1 MGKSDTEQTPLM
13 KQYWDIKAAHQDKI
27 LLFRMGDFFEIFY
40 EDAQTAAPI
49 MGVALT
55 SRNKKSAD
63 QTPMCGVPHH
73 SIAGHINRLLAH
85 GLKVAICDQIEDPKH
100 AKGIVKR
107 AVTRILSPGMVF
119 DPDTLDV
126 LQFNYLAA
134 LDSKT
139 VSFLEPTT
147 GEAFYYS
154 VSQKAEQLALL
165 KILQPV
171 EIIISAA
178 QKESLGEEFL
188 QLAVC
193 TVHDTTAVS
202 KSSKSNAHSNKQ
214 AIAETSGNPNLRKA
228 ENEIA
233 DSGLPTDLTAPAN
246 LDTRTKSNSFANS
259 NTIPSSNKSTDQN
272 PLRSTPEQLDE
283 NAPPSAQRLV
293 AYALYMQGDDILK
306 TLRPFEERE
315 YENRLQLGPD
325 VLRHLEVFKTYK
337 GDIKGSL
344 FEAINRSLTAGGSRL
359 LKQWLCFPLRNEKK
373 ISERLDQ
380 IQLWLANH
388 EALKD
393 IRQNLRGVGDFERRL
408 GKISHPNAHPRDLKT
423 LASTLQNI
431 DSILQYFPNQKEVQH
446 KVQFWHRE
454 MERIF
459 VEDMPQ
465 NYREGGLIQKGVSDE
480 LDELIELST
489 DSQSQVLALE
499 QKEKELTQI
508 PSLKIRYNNVFGY
521 YIEVTHTHTSKVPLD
536 RYQRK
541 QTLTNAERY
550 TTNELA
556 DLERKVV
563 TARTRRAEL
572 EIEIYQ
578 QLKRDLLSEMPVFL
592 KLAQFLNELDVV
604 CGLAWQ
610 AFENNYCRP
619 QFTEHGELTLKSSRH
634 PVIEQGVTFV
644 PNDIVLKK
652 GQCLLLTGPNMAGKS
667 TIMRQVAIAAILA
680 QTGSFVPAHS
690 ALLPLY
696 DRIFTRIGA
705 SDFLNEGL
713 STFMVEMKET
723 AQMLKEST
731 EQSLVI
737 LDEVGRGTSTYDGL
751 SLAQSILEY
760 LITQKKPMI
769 FFATHYH
776 ELTQLSQVHSELLNS
791 HMAIHEDKGQ
801 LRFLYTL
808 LAGPAVRSYGIQVA
822 RLAGLPASVT
832 KRAEALLQR
841 LEAATTSDS
850 TSNTQQL
857 DLWSAVVKDAPKETL
872 PETEVDPRM
881 ELFVK
886 QVKELPIQT
895 MTPLDALNKLAQ
907 LQQELQ

>member
-1 MGKSDTEQTPLM
+1 MGKSDSEQTPLM
-13 KQYWDIKAAHQDKI
+13 KQYWEIKAAHQDKI
-27 LLFRMGDFFEIFY
+27 LLFRMGDFFEMFY

-55 SRNKKSAD
+55 SRNKKSVD

-73 SIAGHINRLLAH
+73 SIAGHINKLLAY
-85 GLKVAICDQIEDPKH
+85 GLKVAICDQIEDAKF
-100 AKGIVKR
+100 AKGLVKR

-119 DPDTLDV
+119 DPDTLDM
-126 LQFNYLAA
+126 LQFNYIAA
-134 LDSKT
+134 LDAKS

-147 GEAFYYS
+147 GEAFYYP
-154 VSQKAEQLALL
+154 VSAKTEQLSLL

-171 EIIISAA
+171 ELILSTK
-178 QKESLGEEFL
+178 QKESLDEAFL
-188 QLAVC
+188 QISVC
-193 TVHDTTAVS
+193 TVHDGEASEAPTT
-202 KSSKSNAHSNKQ
+202 
-214 AIAETSGNPNLRKA
+214 
-228 ENEIA
+228 
-233 DSGLPTDLTAPAN
+233 
-246 LDTRTKSNSFANS
+246 
-259 NTIPSSNKSTDQN
+259 
-272 PLRSTPEQLDE
+272 
-283 NAPPSAQRLV
+283 SAKRLIS
-293 AYALYMQGDDILK
+293 YALSMQGEDIVK
-306 TLRPFEERE
+306 TLREFEARE

-373 ISERLDQ
+373 IAERLDQ
-380 IQLWLANH
+380 IQLWLANN

-431 DSILQYFPNQKEVQH
+431 DSILNYFPQQTDVQK

-454 MERIF
+454 MDRIF

-465 NYREGGLIQKGVSDE
+465 NYRDGGLIQKGVSDE
-480 LDELIELST
+480 LDELILLST

-508 PSLKIRYNNVFGY
+508 SSLKIRYNNVFGF
-521 YIEVTHTHTSKVPLD
+521 YIEVTHTHTAKVPLD

-550 TTNELA
+550 TTDELSQ
-556 DLERKVV
+556 LERKVV

-578 QLKRDLLSEMPVFL
+578 QLKRDLLSEMAVFL
-592 KLAQFLNELDVV
+592 KLAVFLNELDVV

-619 QFTEHGELTLKSSRH
+619 QFTRDNDLVLKSSRH
-634 PVIEQGVTFV
+634 PVVEQNISFV
-644 PNDIVLKK
+644 PNDILLNK

-667 TIMRQVAIAAILA
+667 TLMRQVAIAAILA
-680 QTGSFVPAHS
+680 QSGSFVPAKS

-751 SLAQSILEY
+751 SLAQSILEF

-776 ELTQLSQVHSELLNS
+776 ELTQLSEAHSELINS
-791 HMAIHEDKGQ
+791 HMSIHEDKGN

-808 LAGPAVRSYGIQVA
+808 LIGPAVRSYGIQVA

-832 KRAEALLQR
+832 KRAETLLHR
-841 LEAATTSDS
+841 LEAATLSS
-850 TSNTQQL
+850 GESQNTQQL
-857 DLWSAVVKDAPKETL
+857 DLWSAIAQTSTPPPEQVNTAKIQPAIDPRTELVLQQVKDLAL
-872 PETEVDPRM
+872 
-881 ELFVK
+881 
-886 QVKELPIQT
+886 QT
-895 MTPLDALNKLAQ
+895 MTPLDALNKIAQ
-907 LQQELQ
+907 WQQELQ

>member
-13 KQYWDIKAAHQDKI
+13 KQYWEIKAAHQDKI
-27 LLFRMGDFFEIFY
+27 LLFRMGDFFEMFY

-55 SRNKKSAD
+55 ARNKKSAD

-73 SIAGHINRLLAH
+73 SIAGHINKLLSH
-85 GLKVAICDQIEDPKH
+85 GLKVAICDQIEDAKL
-100 AKGIVKR
+100 AKGLVKR

-126 LQFNYLAA
+126 LQFNYIAA
-134 LDSKT
+134 LDEKS

-147 GEAFYYS
+147 GEAFYYTL
-154 VSQKAEQLALL
+154 SQKTEQLALL

-171 EIIISAA
+171 ELILSSS
-178 QKESLGEEFL
+178 QKETLDEAFL
-188 QLAVC
+188 QLCVC
-193 TVHDTTAVS
+193 TVHD
-202 KSSKSNAHSNKQ
+202 
-214 AIAETSGNPNLRKA
+214 EL
-228 ENEIA
+228 
-233 DSGLPTDLTAPAN
+233 
-246 LDTRTKSNSFANS
+246 
-259 NTIPSSNKSTDQN
+259 
-272 PLRSTPEQLDE
+272 
-283 NAPPSAQRLV
+283 SAQAPTTSAKRLLS
-293 AYALYMQGDDILK
+293 YALHMQGEDITK
-306 TLRPFEERE
+306 TLRAFEERE

-325 VLRHLEVFKTYK
+325 VLRHLEIFKTYK
-337 GDIKGSL
+337 GDAKGSL

-359 LKQWLCFPLRNEKK
+359 FKQWLCFPLRSEKK
-373 ISERLDQ
+373 ITERLDQ

-431 DSILQYFPNQKEVQH
+431 DSILQYFPEQNEAQK

-454 MERIF
+454 MDRIF
-459 VEDMPQ
+459 VDEIPQ
-465 NYREGGLIQKGVSDE
+465 NYREGGLVQKGVSDE
-480 LDELIELST
+480 LDELILLST

-499 QKEKELTQI
+499 QKEKDLTQI
-508 PSLKIRYNNVFGY
+508 SSLKIRYNNVFGY

-550 TTNELA
+550 TTDELTE
-556 DLERKVV
+556 LERKVV
-563 TARTRRAEL
+563 TARTRRAEV

-578 QLKRDLLSEMPVFL
+578 QLKRDLLGEMATFL
-592 KLAQFLNELDVV
+592 KLAQFLNELDVIG
-604 CGLAWQ
+604 GLAWQ
-610 AFENNYCRP
+610 ALENNYCRP
-619 QFTEHGELTLKSSRH
+619 QFTAQDELILKSSRH
-634 PVIEQGVTFV
+634 PVVEQNTSFV
-644 PNDIVLKK
+644 PNDIILKK

-667 TIMRQVAIAAILA
+667 TLMRQVAIAAILA
-680 QTGSFVPAHS
+680 QAGSFVPAQS

-696 DRIFTRIGA
+696 DRVFTRIGA

-751 SLAQSILEY
+751 SLAQSILEF

-776 ELTQLSQVHSELLNS
+776 ELTQLSEVHPQLVNS
-791 HMAIHEDKGQ
+791 HMSIHEDKGQ

-808 LAGPAVRSYGIQVA
+808 LIGPAVRSYGIQVA

-832 KRAEALLQR
+832 KRAESLLQR
-841 LEAATTSDS
+841 LEAATVS
-850 TSNTQQL
+850 TGDARNTQQL
-857 DLWSAVVKDAPKETL
+857 DLWSAVSGPAVEPTV
-872 PETEVDPRM
+872 EVDPRAEQIM
-881 ELFVK
+881 Q
-886 QVKELPIQT
+886 QVKDLPIQA
-895 MTPLDALNKLAQ
+895 MTPLEALNKIAQ
-907 LQQELQ
+907 WQQELQ

>member
-1 MGKSDTEQTPLM
+1 
-13 KQYWDIKAAHQDKI
+13 
-27 LLFRMGDFFEIFY
+27 
-40 EDAQTAAPI
+40 
-49 MGVALT
+49 
-55 SRNKKSAD
+55 
-63 QTPMCGVPHH
+63 
-73 SIAGHINRLLAH
+73 
-85 GLKVAICDQIEDPKH
+85 
-100 AKGIVKR
+100 
-107 AVTRILSPGMVF
+107 
-119 DPDTLDV
+119 
-126 LQFNYLAA
+126 
-134 LDSKT
+134 
-139 VSFLEPTT
+139 
-147 GEAFYYS
+147 
-154 VSQKAEQLALL
+154 LL

-171 EIIISAA
+171 ELVLSTA

-188 QLAVC
+188 QIAVC
-193 TVHDTTAVS
+193 TVHDDLGVAKIPNAQAKTELNAQ
-202 KSSKSNAHSNKQ
+202 SSIES
-214 AIAETSGNPNLRKA
+214 
-228 ENEIA
+228 
-233 DSGLPTDLTAPAN
+233 
-246 LDTRTKSNSFANS
+246 TKSNTGSDPNLNTQTEKGSVLKSAS
-259 NTIPSSNKSTDQN
+259 NTPDFQ
-272 PLRSTPEQLDE
+272 E
-283 NAPPSAQRLV
+283 NLKVSPQSAQRLV
-293 AYALYMQGDDILK
+293 SYALYMQGEDIVK

-359 LKQWLCFPLRNEKK
+359 LKQWLCFPLRSEKK
-373 ISERLDQ
+373 IAERLDQ
-380 IQLWLANH
+380 IQLWLANN

-423 LASTLQNI
+423 LASTLQNV
-431 DSILQYFPNQKEVQH
+431 DSILQYFPEQKEVQ
-446 KVQFWHRE
+446 KTVQFWHRE
-454 MERIF
+454 MDRIF
-459 VEDMPQ
+459 VDDLPQ
-465 NYREGGLIQKGVSDE
+465 NFREGGLIQGGVSDE
-480 LDELIELST
+480 LDELISLST
-489 DSQSQVLALE
+489 DSQSQVMALE

-508 PSLKIRYNNVFGY
+508 SSLKIRYNNVFGY
-521 YIEVTHTHTSKVPLD
+521 YIEVTHTHTAKVPLD

-550 TTNELA
+550 TTDELA
-556 DLERKVV
+556 ELERKVV

-578 QLKRDLLSEMPVFL
+578 QLKRDLLAEMSAFL
-592 KLAQFLNELDVV
+592 KLAQFLNELDVI

-619 QFTEHGELTLKSSRH
+619 QFSIAGNLVEETADKPTGKSADKFTSELILKSSRH
-634 PVIEQGVTFV
+634 PVIEQGVSFV
-644 PNDIVLKK
+644 PNDIILKK

-680 QTGSFVPAHS
+680 QTGSFVPAKS
-690 ALLPLY
+690 ALLPIY

-760 LITQKKPMI
+760 LLTQKKPMI

-776 ELTQLSQVHSELLNS
+776 ELTQLSQVHADLVNS

-808 LAGPAVRSYGIQVA
+808 LLGPAVRSYGIQVA

-841 LEAATTSDS
+841 LEAATTTAGEANGS
-850 TSNTQQL
+850 TQQL
-857 DLWSAVVKDAPKETL
+857 DLWSALAPTREAEVA
-872 PETEVDPRM
+872 PPEVDPRVEKLM
-881 ELFVK
+881 Q
-886 QVKELPIQT
+886 QVKDLPLQT
-895 MTPLDALNKLAQ
+895 MTPLDALNKIAQ
-907 LQQELQ
+907 WQQELQ

>member
-1 MGKSDTEQTPLM
+1 M
-13 KQYWDIKAAHQDKI
+13 KQYWEIKSAHLDKI

-55 SRNKKSAD
+55 SRNKKSVD

-126 LQFNYLAA
+126 LQFNYIAA
-134 LDSKT
+134 VDTKT

-147 GEAFYYS
+147 GEAFYYP
-154 VSQKAEQLALL
+154 VSQKVEQLALL

-171 EIIISAA
+171 ELVLSAT
-178 QKESLGEEFL
+178 QKETLGEEFL
-188 QLAVC
+188 QIAVC
-193 TVHDTTAVS
+193 TVHDDVGVS
-202 KSSKSNAHSNKQ
+202 K
-214 AIAETSGNPNLRKA
+214 NPN
-228 ENEIA
+228 
-233 DSGLPTDLTAPAN
+233 
-246 LDTRTKSNSFANS
+246 TRVKTESNTPSNPNS
-259 NTIPSSNKSTDQN
+259 NTQADKSSNINSISQSADF
-272 PLRSTPEQLDE
+272 RE
-283 NAPPSAQRLV
+283 NLKDSPQSAQRLV
-293 AYALYMQGDDILK
+293 SYALYMQGEDVVK
-306 TLRPFEERE
+306 TLREFEARE

-359 LKQWLCFPLRNEKK
+359 LKQWLCFPLRSEKK
-373 ISERLDQ
+373 INERLDQ
-380 IQLWLANH
+380 IQLWLANN

-408 GKISHPNAHPRDLKT
+408 GKISHPNSHPRDLKT
-423 LASTLQNI
+423 LASTLQNV
-431 DSILQYFPNQKEVQH
+431 DSILQYFPEQKDVQ
-446 KVQFWHRE
+446 KTVLFWHRE
-454 MERIF
+454 MDRIF
-459 VEDMPQ
+459 VDELPQ
-465 NYREGGLIQKGVSDE
+465 NFREGGLIQKGVSDE
-480 LDELIELST
+480 LDELISLST

-521 YIEVTHTHTSKVPLD
+521 YIEVTHTHTAKVPLD

-550 TTNELA
+550 TTDELA
-556 DLERKVV
+556 ELERKVV

-578 QLKRDLLSEMPVFL
+578 QLKRDLLAEMSTFL

-619 QFTEHGELTLKSSRH
+619 QFIVAGSFADKTTNDYELVLKSSRH
-634 PVIEQGVTFV
+634 PVVEQNVSFV

-667 TIMRQVAIAAILA
+667 TLMRQVAIAAILA
-680 QTGSFVPAHS
+680 QTGSFVPAKS
-690 ALLPLY
+690 ALLPIY

-760 LITQKKPMI
+760 LLTQKKPMI

-776 ELTQLSQVHSELLNS
+776 ELTQLSQVHSDLVNS
-791 HMAIHEDKGQ
+791 HMAIHEEKGQ

-808 LAGPAVRSYGIQVA
+808 LIGPAVRSYGIQVA

-841 LEAATTSDS
+841 LEAATTTGESS
-850 TSNTQQL
+850 ASTQQL
-857 DLWSAVVKDAPKETL
+857 DLWTALAPVSEVEVAL
-872 PETEVDPRM
+872 PEVDPRVEKLM
-881 ELFVK
+881 Q
-886 QVKELPIQT
+886 QVKDLSLQT
-895 MTPLDALNKLAQ
+895 MTPLDALNKIAQ
-907 LQQELQ
+907 WQQELQ